1 MKFKKLLSTLLVL
14 AFVVSGAGL
23 VSAEENPSTPV
34 KAGQEDPAKGELRA
48 KLEILKKEFEV
59 LKSQKAEL
67 ESLHGQLKAAR
78 DQVRAALEKAREA
91 GDRKAIEKAKTGLL
105 EAREYIQAA
114 HNITEQNKAL
124 WAELKAAREAKDID
138 RAISIVRQLIANRRA
153 KIELLQKALR
163 TFERVVAELNG

>member
-1 MKFKKLLSTLLVL
+1 MKFRKLLSALLVL
-14 AFVVSGAGL
+14 AFMVAGAGL
-23 VSAEENPSTPV
+23 VSAEENPVTPV

-48 KLEILKKEFEV
+48 KLEILKKEREV
-59 LKSQKAEL
+59 LKAQKAQM
-67 ESLHGQLKAAR
+67 ESIRGQLRAAR

-91 GDRKAIEKAKTGLL
+91 GDRQTIEKAKIGLL

-114 HNITEQNKAL
+114 HGITEQNRVL

-153 KIELLQKALR
+153 KIELLEKGLR
-163 TFERVVAELNG
+163 TIERVIAELNR